1 MSTQKVASLVEVQ
14 RRVSEVVEKAT
25 GLRVVSFDK
34 LEGIDSLRPCFIV
47 DAVLSN
53 RSLMMKSWAE
63 NEVAVDV
70 YYYGS
75 SSADCKRMAD
85 TLGEVFIN
93 PLKIHDVIV
102 VPDDLSADIQSQ
114 YVLAFGMNVSF
125 RSSVQARFIDI
136 TMGEVPHVSDHNTEP
151 MEEVYVNDSVWKKEE

>member
-93 PLKIHDVIV
+93 PL
-102 VPDDLSADIQSQ
+102 
-114 YVLAFGMNVSF
+114 
-125 RSSVQARFIDI
+125 
-136 TMGEVPHVSDHNTEP
+136 
-151 MEEVYVNDSVWKKEE
+151 

>member
-1 MSTQKVASLVEVQ
+1 M
-14 RRVSEVVEKAT
+14 
-25 GLRVVSFDK
+25 
-34 LEGIDSLRPCFIV
+34 
-47 DAVLSN
+47 
-53 RSLMMKSWAE
+53 
-63 NEVAVDV
+63 
-70 YYYGS
+70 
-75 SSADCKRMAD
+75 
-85 TLGEVFIN
+85 
-93 PLKIHDVIV
+93 IV